1 MGPHDDNDQRRE
13 WADEREPRSSRVPD
27 DAPLPGA
34 EHVEQYT
41 RLHEHIERLRADR
54 KPERPPALT
63 TEEAA
68 AYAMAAELRA
78 AAPSAA
84 EPDPAFIMA
93 LGERLRNSLG
103 QPAESGRNTPPP
115 PTSPSASL
123 PAPRPEAG
131 QRGGASTGTGRGGA
145 SGMTRRAALGAGL
158 TAAAAMLGAAAG
170 VAIERTMEGPAT
182 AGVTPGS
189 TPQALIADGA
199 GEWVTVANVAE
210 MPLGAVKRF
219 AVGPIVGFVRHTGA
233 GFAALSGVCT
243 HMGCLLNWNAAAR
256 TYDCPCH
263 GGRFT
268 ADGASAPSSPITY
281 WPLPKIATQV
291 VGEQVQVYVIPQAS
305 APTDASPTSPSG
317 GGYHG

>member
-54 KPERPPALT
+54 KPERPPDLT

-78 AAPSAA
+78 AAPGTA

-93 LGERLRNSLG
+93 LGERLRTSLE
-103 QPAESGRNTPPP
+103 QPAESGRSTPPP
-115 PTSPSASL
+115 GTAP
-123 PAPRPEAG
+123 PAPRPEVEQRGTTAV
-131 QRGGASTGTGRGGA
+131 RGGAG
-145 SGMTRRAALGAGL
+145 GMTRRAALGAGL

-170 VAIERTMEGPAT
+170 VAIERTMEGPAG
-182 AGVTPGS
+182 ASVPPSNTP
-189 TPQALIADGA
+189 PALIPDGA
-199 GEWVTVANVAE
+199 GEWVTVASIAE
-210 MPLGAVKRF
+210 LPLGAVKRF
-219 AVGPIVGFVRHTGA
+219 AVGPVVGFVRHTSA

-263 GGRFT
+263 GGRFS

-291 VGEQVQVYVIPQAS
+291 VGEQVQVYVIPHDGT
-305 APTDASPTSPSG
+305 PTDASPTDPSG
-317 GGYHG
+317 GYNR